1 MKILVLDLETTV
13 QKLND
18 KKDNSPFH
26 PDNWCVSAHFGWLG
40 WGTVDDVQNLVF
52 NHNDKQ
58 GSDPIGPLEAALAEA
73 DMLVAHNAKF
83 DCLWLQEMGLVLPP
97 KIYCT
102 MIGEYILAKGQR
114 QELSLKATAER
125 RNVTRKKSDLVDE
138 LFKKG
143 TGFEAMPLETVLEYA
158 EADVISCGEIYLA
171 QQDDFSAD
179 HNKSLTN
186 IVELMNE
193 MLIFLLEIE
202 SNGICIDMQAL
213 DEVEQLFSAEKAEL
227 ERSLNRIVE
236 EVMGDTPINLN
247 SGADMTAVVYSRRVR
262 DRSLHQQVFNIGLNP
277 AGKPLQRPRMNQQEF
292 ARSVR
297 TTTDVVYRTMAVCCH
312 ECNGVGKVYRTKKDG
327 NFYSRSSMCKPCKG
341 AGAIYESTGKVAGLK
356 LKPLNVQYATING
369 FAADKETIKLLIV
382 QAREKDN
389 LQAEEFLTKLSRLN
403 AVSTYLDSFVQGI
416 RTWTRHDG
424 ILHTNMNQTIAAT
437 GRLSSSNPNFQN
449 QPKRGFPIRKAVISR
464 FEGGCIIEADF
475 SGLEFRVAGE
485 VSRDPQIIED
495 IMNGKD
501 VHKQTASIINRCKPE
516 EVGKDMRQNAK
527 AFCVPLDTE
536 ILTREGW
543 KTYGQ
548 ISLGEYVMTYNSV
561 TRSCEWGPVRDVAF
575 FKDEE
580 VHEFGHSSWRVRAT
594 PNHRW
599 YGWKRTEGAAGVRK
613 NVPCVFTT
621 EDITSEHHIIS
632 AAFCADGG
640 DLPMSKEELCILT
653 WVVTDGTYKHSELS
667 GLTSQGSDGRRRGCT
682 AFIVQKKADQCLSIE
697 HLLRDVEATRYQ
709 DDNGTCRWYLPAKY
723 FRLLWEKSGLDHYNP
738 DWVQLVL
745 RMSPEQRS
753 AFIDT
758 FYKAEGTPREHGER
772 RFSQNAGSLSDALR
786 LAIHLDGHD
795 SRITRR
801 VSYTGKVHEI
811 VTERKKAHV
820 TTQRFRT
827 TSKSVEDVWCPR
839 TDNGTWVMRQGNV
852 ITITGNTFAPLYGG
866 MGAAEP
872 PHIQEYF
879 KQFFVIY
886 KGLAEYQKRLMDG
899 VLRNG
904 IVQTPSGRQY
914 YWPNVRRLK
923 NGRTSNATQIVNYP
937 IQGFATGDLVPLAC
951 IRAFTAFK
959 GLKLLSKLILTVHD
973 SIVVDC
979 FPGEEEQVCAVLKEA
994 MMGVSDEAY
1003 RRWGYSFA
1011 LPLNIEISKGP
1022 NWLDQEDLGA

>member
-1 MKILVLDLETTV
+1 MRILVLDLETTV
-13 QKLND
+13 QKLNE
-18 KKDNSPFH
+18 KKDNSPFN

-40 WGTVDDVQNLVF
+40 WDTVDDVQHLVF
-52 NHNDKQ
+52 HHNDKE
-58 GSDPIGPLEAALAEA
+58 GSDQIGPLEAALAEA

-83 DCLWLQEMGLVLPP
+83 DCLWLQEMGHTLPP
-97 KIYCT
+97 KVYCT

-125 RNVTRKKSDLVDE
+125 RNVTRKKSDLVDV
-138 LFKKG
+138 LFKGG
-143 TGFEAMPLETVLEYA
+143 TGFEAMPLDTVLEYA

-179 HNKSLTN
+179 QNKSLTN

-193 MLIFLLEIE
+193 MLMFLLEIE

-213 DEVEQLFSAEKAEL
+213 DDVEQLFSAEKADL
-227 ERSLNRIVE
+227 ERSLVRIVE

-247 SGADMTAVVYSRRVR
+247 SGADMTAVVYSRRVK
-262 DRSLHQQVFNIGLNP
+262 DRNLHQEVFNIGLNP
-277 AGKPLQRPRMNQQEF
+277 AGKPLHRPRMNPQEF

-297 TTTDVVYRTMAVCCH
+297 TTTDVVYRTVAVCCT

-327 NFYSRSSMCKPCKG
+327 NFYSRPSLCKPCKG

-356 LKPLNVQYATING
+356 LKPMSVQYATING
-369 FAADKETIKLLIV
+369 FAADKETIKLLIS

-416 RTWTRHDG
+416 RTWTRHDN

-464 FEGGCIIEADF
+464 FDGGSIIEADF

-501 VHKQTASIINRCKPE
+501 VHKQTASIINRCQPGD
-516 EVGKDMRQNAK
+516 VDKDMRQNAK
-527 AFCVPLDTE
+527 AF
-536 ILTREGW
+536 
-543 KTYGQ
+543 
-548 ISLGEYVMTYNSV
+548 
-561 TRSCEWGPVRDVAF
+561 
-575 FKDEE
+575 
-580 VHEFGHSSWRVRAT
+580 
-594 PNHRW
+594 
-599 YGWKRTEGAAGVRK
+599 
-613 NVPCVFTT
+613 
-621 EDITSEHHIIS
+621 
-632 AAFCADGG
+632 
-640 DLPMSKEELCILT
+640 
-653 WVVTDGTYKHSELS
+653 
-667 GLTSQGSDGRRRGCT
+667 
-682 AFIVQKKADQCLSIE
+682 
-697 HLLRDVEATRYQ
+697 
-709 DDNGTCRWYLPAKY
+709 
-723 FRLLWEKSGLDHYNP
+723 
-738 DWVQLVL
+738 
-745 RMSPEQRS
+745 
-753 AFIDT
+753 
-758 FYKAEGTPREHGER
+758 
-772 RFSQNAGSLSDALR
+772 
-786 LAIHLDGHD
+786 
-795 SRITRR
+795 
-801 VSYTGKVHEI
+801 
-811 VTERKKAHV
+811 
-820 TTQRFRT
+820 
-827 TSKSVEDVWCPR
+827 
-839 TDNGTWVMRQGNV
+839 
-852 ITITGNTFAPLYGG
+852 TFAPLYGG

-914 YWPNVRRLK
+914 YWPNVRRTR
-923 NGRTSNATQIVNYP
+923 NGRTTNATQIVNYP

-951 IRAFTAFK
+951 VRALMAFK
-959 GLKLLSKLILTVHD
+959 RLKLLSKLILTVHD

-979 FPGEEEQVCAVLKEA
+979 FPGEEDQVCAVLKDA

-1003 RRWGYSFA
+1003 QRWGYSFA
-1011 LPLNIEISKGP
+1011 LPLDIEISKGP
-1022 NWLDQEDLGA
+1022 NWLEQQELVLD

>member
-13 QKLND
+13 QKLTD
-18 KKDNSPFH
+18 KKDNSPFN

-40 WGTVDDVQNLVF
+40 WDTVDDVQNLVF

-179 HNKSLTN
+179 NNKSLTN

-327 NFYSRSSMCKPCKG
+327 NFYSRPSMCKPCKG

-356 LKPLNVQYATING
+356 LKPLNAQYATING
-369 FAADKETIKLLIV
+369 FAADKETIKLLIS
-382 QAREKDN
+382 QARDKDN
-389 LQAEEFLTKLSRLN
+389 LQAEEFLTKISRLN

-416 RTWTRHDG
+416 RTWTRYDN

-449 QPKRGFPIRKAVISR
+449 QPKRGFPIRKSVVSR
-464 FEGGCIIEADF
+464 FDGGCIIEADF

-527 AFCVPLDTE
+527 AF
-536 ILTREGW
+536 
-543 KTYGQ
+543 
-548 ISLGEYVMTYNSV
+548 
-561 TRSCEWGPVRDVAF
+561 
-575 FKDEE
+575 
-580 VHEFGHSSWRVRAT
+580 
-594 PNHRW
+594 
-599 YGWKRTEGAAGVRK
+599 
-613 NVPCVFTT
+613 
-621 EDITSEHHIIS
+621 
-632 AAFCADGG
+632 
-640 DLPMSKEELCILT
+640 
-653 WVVTDGTYKHSELS
+653 
-667 GLTSQGSDGRRRGCT
+667 
-682 AFIVQKKADQCLSIE
+682 
-697 HLLRDVEATRYQ
+697 
-709 DDNGTCRWYLPAKY
+709 
-723 FRLLWEKSGLDHYNP
+723 
-738 DWVQLVL
+738 
-745 RMSPEQRS
+745 
-753 AFIDT
+753 
-758 FYKAEGTPREHGER
+758 
-772 RFSQNAGSLSDALR
+772 
-786 LAIHLDGHD
+786 
-795 SRITRR
+795 
-801 VSYTGKVHEI
+801 
-811 VTERKKAHV
+811 
-820 TTQRFRT
+820 
-827 TSKSVEDVWCPR
+827 
-839 TDNGTWVMRQGNV
+839 
-852 ITITGNTFAPLYGG
+852 TFAPLYGG

-923 NGRTSNATQIVNYP
+923 NGRTTNATQIVNYP

-951 IRAFTAFK
+951 IRALMAFR
-959 GLKLLSKLILTVHD
+959 GLKLSSKLILTVHD

>member
-18 KKDNSPFH
+18 KKDNSPFN
-26 PDNWCVSAHFGWLG
+26 PDNFCVSAHFGWLG
-40 WGTVDDVQNLVF
+40 WDSVDGVQHLVF

-58 GSDPIGPLEAALAEA
+58 GSDPIGPLEAALEQA
-73 DMLVAHNAKF
+73 DLLVAQNAKF
-83 DCLWLQEMGLVLPP
+83 DCLWLQEMGLTIPDKV
-97 KIYCT
+97 YCT

-138 LFKKG
+138 MFKKG
-143 TGFEAMPLETVLEYA
+143 IGFEAMPLDIVLEYA

-171 QQDDFSAD
+171 QQDDFSKD
-179 HNKSLTN
+179 QNKSLTN

-202 SNGICIDMQAL
+202 SNGIHIDMQAL

-227 ERSLNRIVE
+227 ERDLLRIVE

-262 DRSLHQQVFNIGLNP
+262 NRNLHQEVFNIGL
-277 AGKPLQRPRMNQQEF
+277 AASGKPLPRPRMNQQEF
-292 ARSVR
+292 NTAVR
-297 TTTDVVYRTMAVCCH
+297 TTTDVVYRTVAVCCH
-312 ECNGVGKVYRTKKDG
+312 ECNGNGKVYRVKKDG
-327 NFYSRSSMCKPCKG
+327 NFYARPNICKTCNG
-341 AGAIYESTGKVAGLK
+341 AGAIYENTGKVAGLK
-356 LKPLNVQYATING
+356 LKPVNVQYATING
-369 FAADKETIKLLIV
+369 FAADKDTIKLLIL
-382 QAREKDN
+382 QAQEKGN

-416 RTWTRHDG
+416 RTWTRHDN

-449 QPKRGFPIRKAVISR
+449 QPKRGFPIRKAVTSR

-501 VHKQTASIINRCKPE
+501 VHKQTASIINRCRPE
-516 EVGKDMRQNAK
+516 EVSKDMRQNAK
-527 AFCVPLDTE
+527 AF
-536 ILTREGW
+536 
-543 KTYGQ
+543 
-548 ISLGEYVMTYNSV
+548 
-561 TRSCEWGPVRDVAF
+561 
-575 FKDEE
+575 
-580 VHEFGHSSWRVRAT
+580 
-594 PNHRW
+594 
-599 YGWKRTEGAAGVRK
+599 
-613 NVPCVFTT
+613 
-621 EDITSEHHIIS
+621 
-632 AAFCADGG
+632 
-640 DLPMSKEELCILT
+640 
-653 WVVTDGTYKHSELS
+653 
-667 GLTSQGSDGRRRGCT
+667 
-682 AFIVQKKADQCLSIE
+682 
-697 HLLRDVEATRYQ
+697 
-709 DDNGTCRWYLPAKY
+709 
-723 FRLLWEKSGLDHYNP
+723 
-738 DWVQLVL
+738 
-745 RMSPEQRS
+745 
-753 AFIDT
+753 
-758 FYKAEGTPREHGER
+758 
-772 RFSQNAGSLSDALR
+772 
-786 LAIHLDGHD
+786 
-795 SRITRR
+795 
-801 VSYTGKVHEI
+801 
-811 VTERKKAHV
+811 
-820 TTQRFRT
+820 
-827 TSKSVEDVWCPR
+827 
-839 TDNGTWVMRQGNV
+839 
-852 ITITGNTFAPLYGG
+852 TFAPLYGG
-866 MGAAEP
+866 MGATEP

-923 NGRTSNATQIVNYP
+923 NGRTTNATQIVNYP

-951 IRAFTAFK
+951 IRALAAFK
-959 GLKLLSKLILTVHD
+959 RLKLSSKLILTVHD

-979 FPGEEEQVCAVLKEA
+979 FPGEEDQVCAVLKDA
-994 MMGVSDEAY
+994 MIGVSDEAE

-1011 LPLNIEISKGP
+1011 LPLGIEISKGE
-1022 NWLDQEDLGA
+1022 NWLDQNELSVD